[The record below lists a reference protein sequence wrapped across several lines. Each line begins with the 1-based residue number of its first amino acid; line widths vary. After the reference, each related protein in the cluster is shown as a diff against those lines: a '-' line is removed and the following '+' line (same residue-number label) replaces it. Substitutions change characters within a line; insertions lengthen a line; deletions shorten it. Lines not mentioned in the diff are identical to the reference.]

1 MSSVYAKIE
10 RVKQRC
16 ILYLDLFN
24 LYNEMIPRVLSL
36 ANNLTDDTVLDSEVK
51 LKEHLDKLLKESKK
65 ERQIIN
71 YKKKNN
77 VWLSAK
83 KTTGVS
89 YIWRMVKSR
98 RYTNLTQ

>member
-71 YKKKNN
+71 YKKKTMYGYQQKRQL
-77 VWLSAK
+77 VLVTYGGW
-83 KTTGVS
+83 
-89 YIWRMVKSR
+89 
-98 RYTNLTQ
+98 